1 MLGMLVRG
9 PVEDKLRDFLV
20 NARADELKAYVEG

>member
-1 MLGMLVRG
+1 MLVRG
-9 PVEDKLRDFLV
+9 PVEDKLRDHLV